1 MKTILWTVLSLLIL
15 LNSTGRA
22 PAADKLGIGVTNPN
36 MSFLP
41 GRVAVK
47 KGFFKEEGLEADVI
61 QMRVPVMITAIST
74 GDLDYTMIFG
84 SVVRAAVRGLP
95 VRVVAGLL
103 DGSTHALVSLPEFKS
118 VKELK
123 GRALGIESHGG
134 TSDVAAR
141 MIFRHFGVDPD
152 REIKILALGSDQA
165 RLAALK
171 EKLVQVVV
179 VAPPADEEGKKMGFN
194 MLARAYE
201 VFQFPFIGLGTNLK
215 KIRERPDEV
224 KRVIKAL
231 IKANGFIRQK
241 RDEAVQILAE
251 WGKVDSRVAASAY
264 DSNIKVFSADGGI
277 PAEGLRLVIEQA
289 KKEAGI
295 TRDVSPAEVFEPAIL
310 REAQRELGIKGR

>member
-1 MKTILWTVLSLLIL
+1 MKKRFPAILSVLIL
-15 LNSTGRA
+15 LSLQGTF
-22 PAADKLGIGVTNPN
+22 AAERISIGVTNPN

-47 KGFFKEEGLEADVI
+47 KGFFKEEGIEAEVI

-84 SVVRAAVRGLP
+84 SVVRAALRGLP
-95 VRVVAGLL
+95 VRVVASLL

-118 VKELK
+118 VRELK
-123 GRALGIESHGG
+123 GRSLGIESYGS
-134 TSDVAAR
+134 TADVAAR

-152 REIKILALGSDQA
+152 KEIKVLALGSDQA

-171 EKLVQVVV
+171 EKLVQVIV
-179 VAPPADEEGKKMGFN
+179 VASPADEEGKKMGFPI
-194 MLARAYE
+194 LARAYD
-201 VFQFPFIGLGTNLK
+201 VFQFPFIGLGTNLR

-231 IKANGFIRQK
+231 IKANGFIRQR
-241 RDEAVQILAE
+241 RDEGVQILAE
-251 WGKVDSRVAASAY
+251 WGKVDLRVAAAAY
-264 DSNIKVFSADGGI
+264 DSSVKVFSPDGTV
-277 PAEGLRLVIEQA
+277 PAEGLRLVVEQA

-295 TRDVSPAEVFEPAIL
+295 TRDVSPSEVFEPAML
-310 REAQRELGIKGR
+310 REAQRELGVKGR